1 MIQMP
6 TTMFKDFTTWESISG
21 SIFGFDITD
30 IKHADLVYL
39 VMEKKQ

>member
-6 TTMFKDFTTWESISG
+6 TTMFKDVTIWGSISG
-21 SIFGFDITD
+21 SILGFDTID

-39 VMEKKQ
+39 VMAKQQ